1 MVVWSGQRGHAG
13 GRSPK
18 SGSFSPTSREG
29 IAGWSPRGH
38 PPFGRRERR
47 FHPDVTR
54 FAPLR
59 GRPSMDTKN
68 VEQNLLFALVAL
80 KMGWIDDEAL
90 IVALNEWSLRKDRSV
105 DRVLVEHKAITE
117 ARLSVVAETFTSLL

>member
-1 MVVWSGQRGHAG
+1 MTPGSG
-13 GRSPK
+13 PK
-18 SGSFSPTSREG
+18 SGPVDRASPASRESSDG
-29 IAGWSPRGH
+29 PRGH
-38 PPFGRRERR
+38 SPSGPRERR
-47 FHPDVTR
+47 FPPT
-54 FAPLR
+54 APLR
-59 GRPSMDTKN
+59 GRTSMDTKN